1 MSKTAAEAESSSEE
15 DLLGGD
21 DKKAAHKAAKNAKT
35 YPGDV
40 T

>member
-15 DLLGGD
+15 DMLGGD
-21 DKKAAHKAAKNAKT
+21 DKKAAHKASKAKT